1 MAINKDKGDTAT
13 KIKKPAPVAL
23 YDFPLVFGGQD
34 RELSPYELN
43 RVYGSKGMQFAK
55 LEHAR
60 NHAGQFKKA
69 RITEI
74 KDHNAKGEKVTKGWL
89 VTTVEG

>member
-1 MAINKDKGDTAT
+1 MAINKDKTIPKLT
-13 KIKKPAPVAL
+13 
-23 YDFPLVFGGQD
+23 DFPLVFGDQD

-43 RVYGSKGMQFAK
+43 RVYGAKGMQFAK

-60 NHAGQFKKA
+60 NHAAQFKKA

-74 KDHNAKGEKVTKGWL
+74 KDYNAKGEKVTKGWL
-89 VTTVEG
+89 VTTTGG